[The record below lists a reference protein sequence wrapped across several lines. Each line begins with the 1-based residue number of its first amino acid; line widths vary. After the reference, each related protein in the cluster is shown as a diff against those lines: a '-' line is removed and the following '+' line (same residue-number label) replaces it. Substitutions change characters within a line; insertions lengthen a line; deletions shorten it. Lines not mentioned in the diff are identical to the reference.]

1 MASFMNELPNPPRF
15 DGDPNSPK
23 AAKFLKHWWKVF
35 TDFLEMCEHVATA
48 QDQGA
53 PNRLQVLV
61 EYVSAEVYE
70 IIDDCTTYDEAISRL
85 KRAYIKSPN
94 SSFARHGLATRKQK
108 PEECLRTFMQALL
121 VLSKDCNFRD
131 LTAEEYKNELVR
143 DTFIGG
149 LSSHDIRHRL
159 LENNE
164 LSLDRAFDIAN
175 S

>member
-94 SSFARHGLATRKQK
+94 SSFATGWRPGNRSQRNAC
-108 PEECLRTFMQALL
+108 E
-121 VLSKDCNFRD
+121 
-131 LTAEEYKNELVR
+131 
-143 DTFIGG
+143 
-149 LSSHDIRHRL
+149 RL
-159 LENNE
+159 CKHY
-164 LSLDRAFDIAN
+164 SF
-175 S
+175 

>member
-1 MASFMNELPNPPRF
+1 
-15 DGDPNSPK
+15 
-23 AAKFLKHWWKVF
+23 
-35 TDFLEMCEHVATA
+35 
-48 QDQGA
+48 
-53 PNRLQVLV
+53 
-61 EYVSAEVYE
+61 
-70 IIDDCTTYDEAISRL
+70 
-85 KRAYIKSPN
+85 
-94 SSFARHGLATRKQK
+94 
-108 PEECLRTFMQALL
+108 MQALL